1 MSNRVRTVNC
11 RLLAKSVRLRP
22 PLSLPS
28 LGETFTSATPNG
40 PYPTSVYTLEYD
52 GFADFPQYPLNVVS
66 DLNAIV
72 GMFTQHFGYADLTPA
87 QISSAVPLQTTGDT
101 TTKYY
106 MIPTPNLPLLAP
118 VRLLPLIGNPLA
130 DLVQPD
136 LAVVVNLGYGSI
148 TNGWS
153 PGPAN
158 VVTPIGLLPTN
169 INAVDLVTALANG
182 VPQGIASAL
191 NDLKTP
197 QLFDLSSLSLLLSG
211 LNTHGLTPAL
221 LRRCCNCWRGSPPSA
236 TQASRFPPP
245 AASSTRSPVWSP
257 MTSRVGCLPPPPPPP
272 PALSPPP

>member
-118 VRLLPLIGNPLA
+118 GRPLPLIGNPLA

-148 TNGWS
+148 TTAGARDRPTWS
-153 PGPAN
+153 PRSGCCR
-158 VVTPIGLLPTN
+158 PT
-169 INAVDLVTALANG
+169 
-182 VPQGIASAL
+182 
-191 NDLKTP
+191 
-197 QLFDLSSLSLLLSG
+197 
-211 LNTHGLTPAL
+211 
-221 LRRCCNCWRGSPPSA
+221 
-236 TQASRFPPP
+236 
-245 AASSTRSPVWSP
+245 STRSISSP
-257 MTSRVGCLPPPPPPP
+257 RWPTEFRRELPAP
-272 PALSPPP
+272 STT